1 MLPIKTF
8 KKTKS
13 QHWILFVLTN
23 YAYKMEAVSGDFLFE
38 KSHPAEIL
46 CKEDVRERS
55 CYHYVR

>member
-1 MLPIKTF
+1 MLPIETF

-13 QHWILFVLTN
+13 QHWILCVLTN

-46 CKEDVRERS
+46 CKEDVGER
-55 CYHYVR
+55 